1 MTDDE
6 GLKCKEK
13 AGLFVRADFRSPLA
27 PPHRIPKCV
36 SDSAVIG
43 GAVIP
48 SDVIYLPHTI
58 EPSSRAVS
66 GADTK
71 YMGFFKKD
79 SQYSRLK
86 SKH

>member
-1 MTDDE
+1 MTDE

-58 EPSSRAVS
+58 ELSSRAVS
-66 GADTK
+66 GADTSSISQRYK
-71 YMGFFKKD
+71 YIGFFK
-79 SQYSRLK
+79 RFTI
-86 SKH
+86 